1 MESVN
6 EKQELSQFDD
16 LACNY
21 LASFFKEKNN
31 ERMEPVRMA
40 IVVLEQIKV
49 ASTSIMTDEED
60 RLLELTQ
67 MFLQIKIDILK
78 HFDIDKVK
86 GNTFDDCI
94 QYLEKTAKDALKMR
108 DKEAG
113 KRINNR
119 LNLFINELKKRYV

>member
-16 LACNY
+16 LACDY

-31 ERMEPVRMA
+31 ERMEPVMMA

-49 ASTSIMTDEED
+49 ASTSIMPDEED
-60 RLLELTQ
+60 HLLELTQ
-67 MFLQIKIDILK
+67 KFLQIKIDILK
-78 HFDIDKVK
+78 QFDIDEVK

-94 QYLEKTAKDALKMR
+94 QYLEKIAQCALKMR
-108 DKEAG
+108 DKETG
-113 KRINNR
+113 KQINNR
-119 LNLFINELKKRYV
+119 LNLFINELKKRYI

>member
-1 MESVN
+1 MENIN